1 MLKSKLF
8 KNTMMLYLFNAERI
22 AFPLLLLPILTRRL
36 STDFYALYVLVGAL
50 TVYLRLF
57 VDFGFDLSGTRDVV
71 KTGDNNEVGKVL
83 VDITI
88 LRSMLWVVGTLVL
101 LGLCSFMSNHILK
114 HNLLFL
120 LLSTAEVLIEIFYF
134 DYYFRGIEKM
144 EYITLRYFVTKLI
157 SLSII
162 FIVVFDDSYILLIPV
177 SNSVASLVG
186 SLVVSHQVQ
195 ILLHLRSYRLDYY
208 GLYNRFKDSLRFFL
222 TKLVAT
228 VFTASNTVVLGCF
241 ASSYDVVIWSLAVN
255 IVSAV
260 QSLYNP
266 ISNALFP
273 SMVKNFNKKIIQ
285 KSFLIGLSIV
295 LVVNI
300 ILSNYSN
307 ILLSVFAG
315 EKYVQSSGVLSI
327 LLWMLFFSVG
337 VGILGWPVLG
347 ALGGEKYMLYS
358 TVSGAVFH
366 FIGVC
371 CLYYYDNC
379 NAYTLAWL
387 RVASECILFGSIS
400 VFVFFIISIQRWN
413 KQCN

>member
-1 MLKSKLF
+1 
-8 KNTMMLYLFNAERI
+8 MLYLFNAERI
-22 AFPLLLLPILTRRL
+22 VFPLLLLPILTRRL

-71 KTGDNNEVGKVL
+71 KTSNNYEVGKVL

-88 LRSMLWVVGTLVL
+88 LRSVLWVIGTFVL
-101 LGLCSFMSNHILK
+101 LVFCTFMGNQILID
-114 HNLLFL
+114 NLFFL
-120 LLSTAEVLIEIFYF
+120 LLSTTEVLIEIFYF

-144 EYITLRYFVTKLI
+144 EYITIRYFVTKLV

-162 FIVVFDDSYILLIPV
+162 YILVYGDSNIILIPV
-177 SNSVASLVG
+177 SNSIASLVG
-186 SLVVSHQVQ
+186 SLVVSQQVQ
-195 ILLHLRSYRLDYY
+195 ILSYLRRCRVNYY

-255 IVSAV
+255 IISAV

-273 SMVKNFNKKIIQ
+273 SMVKNFDKKVIK
-285 KSFLIGLSIV
+285 KSFFIGLCIV
-295 LVVNI
+295 LGVNI
-300 ILSNYSN
+300 ILWNFSN
-307 ILLSVFAG
+307 LLLAVFAG

-358 TVSGAVFH
+358 TVTGATFH

-371 CLYYYDNC
+371 CLYYYGNC
-379 NAYTLAWL
+379 NAYSLAWL
-387 RVASECILFGSIS
+387 RVASEGILFGSIFIFV
-400 VFVFFIISIQRWN
+400 VFYN
-413 KQCN
+413 KYR

>member
-1 MLKSKLF
+1 
-8 KNTMMLYLFNAERI
+8 MLYLFNAERI

-50 TVYLRLF
+50 TVYLRMF

-71 KTGDNNEVGKVL
+71 KTGDNNEVGKLL

-88 LRSMLWVVGTLVL
+88 LRSVLWVVGTLVL

-162 FIVVFDDSYILLIPV
+162 FIMVFDDSYILLIPV

-208 GLYNRFKDSLRFFL
+208 RLYNRFKDSLRFFL

-285 KSFLIGLSIV
+285 KSFLVGLSIV

-300 ILSNYSN
+300 ILWNFSN

-337 VGILGWPVLG
+337 IGILGWPILG